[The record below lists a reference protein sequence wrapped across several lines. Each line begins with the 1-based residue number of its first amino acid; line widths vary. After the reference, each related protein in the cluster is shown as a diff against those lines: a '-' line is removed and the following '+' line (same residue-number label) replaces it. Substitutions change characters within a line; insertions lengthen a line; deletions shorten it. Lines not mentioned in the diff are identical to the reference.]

1 MIFRMDHRFRSVQ
14 SGEDDR
20 RGGGLD
26 QGGGAIP
33 ERNAASDDDLLRA
46 IAQEDRRSFQWLM
59 ERHVRP
65 MLALSTRVLRNSDDA
80 DEVVQEAFLKVW
92 TMAPKWRSDREAK
105 FSTWLYRVVLN
116 ASLDRLR
123 RARYVAE
130 EEAGEQA
137 DPAPG
142 GLDRA
147 MARQRERLVSTAM
160 AEMPARQRQAL
171 SLYYFSDL
179 SAPEAARELDLTL
192 GAMEALLV
200 RGKRNLRTALARLG
214 IRGIGDVT

>member
-1 MIFRMDHRFRSVQ
+1 MD
-14 SGEDDR
+14 
-20 RGGGLD
+20 RGGRSR
-26 QGGGAIP
+26 P
-33 ERNAASDDDLLRA
+33 EGDATSDDDLLRA
-46 IAQEDRRSFQWLM
+46 IAQGDRRSFQRLM
-59 ERHVRP
+59 ERHVRA
-65 MLALSTRVLRNSDDA
+65 MLALSTRVLRNPDDA

-92 TMAPKWRSDREAK
+92 TMAARWQSDREAK

-123 RARYVAE
+123 RVRFVAE

-147 MARQRERLVSTAM
+147 MARQRERLVSVAM
-160 AEMPARQRQAL
+160 ADMPARQRQAL

-179 SAPEAARELDLTL
+179 TAPEAARVLDLSLT
-192 GAMEALLV
+192 AMEALLV
-200 RGKRNLRTALARLG
+200 RGKRSLRAALARVG
-214 IRGIGDVT
+214 IRGMGDVT

>member
-1 MIFRMDHRFRSVQ
+1 MGRLFRAVQ
-14 SGEDDR
+14 SSDDGC

-26 QGGGAIP
+26 QGGRSVPPGD
-33 ERNAASDDDLLRA
+33 AASDDDLLRA
-46 IAQEDRRSFQWLM
+46 IAQGDRRCFQRLM

-65 MLALSTRVLRNSDDA
+65 MLALGTRVLRNPDDA

-92 TMAPKWRSDREAK
+92 TMAPRWQSDRDAK

-123 RARYVAE
+123 RARFVAE
-130 EEAGEQA
+130 DEAEEQA

-142 GLDRA
+142 GLERA
-147 MARQRERLVSTAM
+147 MARQREKLVSAAM

-179 SAPEAARELDLTL
+179 SAPEAARVLDLSL

-200 RGKRNLRTALARLG
+200 RGKRSLRAALARLG
-214 IRGIGDVT
+214 VRGMGDVT

>member
-1 MIFRMDHRFRSVQ
+1 MD
-14 SGEDDR
+14 
-20 RGGGLD
+20 RGGRSRSEAD
-26 QGGGAIP
+26 AP
-33 ERNAASDDDLLRA
+33 SDHELLAA
-46 IAQEDRRSFQWLM
+46 IAEGDRRSFQRLM
-59 ERHVRP
+59 DRHVRP
-65 MLALSTRVLRNSDDA
+65 MLALATRVMRNADDA

-92 TMAPKWRSDREAK
+92 TMAHKWRSDREAK

-123 RARYVAE
+123 RARFVAA

-142 GLDRA
+142 GLDLA
-147 MARQRERLVSTAM
+147 MAHQRQRLVSLAM

-179 SAPEAARELDLTL
+179 SAPEAARVLDLSL

-200 RGKRNLRTALARLG
+200 RGKRSLKTALARLG

>member
-1 MIFRMDHRFRSVQ
+1 MIFRMDRLFRAVQ
-14 SGEDDR
+14 ASDDGC

-26 QGGGAIP
+26 RGGRTYSQG
-33 ERNAASDDDLLRA
+33 EAASDDELLRF
-46 IAQEDRRSFQWLM
+46 IAQGDRRCFQRLM
-59 ERHVRP
+59 ERHVRA

-92 TMAPKWRSDREAK
+92 TMAPKWQSDRDAK

-130 EEAGEQA
+130 DAAEEQA

-142 GLDRA
+142 GLERA
-147 MARQRERLVSTAM
+147 MARQRERLVSAAM

-171 SLYYFSDL
+171 SLYYFSEL
-179 SAPEAARELDLTL
+179 SAPEAARVLDLSL

-200 RGKRNLRTALARLG
+200 RGKRSLRTALARQG

>member
-1 MIFRMDHRFRSVQ
+1 MD
-14 SGEDDR
+14 
-20 RGGGLD
+20 RGGPSH
-26 QGGGAIP
+26 P
-33 ERNAASDDDLLRA
+33 EADAASDDDLLRA
-46 IAQEDRRSFQWLM
+46 TARGDRRSFQRLM
-59 ERHVRP
+59 ERHVRA
-65 MLALSTRVLRNSDDA
+65 MLALSTRVLRNPDDA

-92 TMAPKWRSDREAK
+92 TMAERWQSDREAK

-123 RARYVAE
+123 RVRFVAV
-130 EEAGEQA
+130 EEAGDPA

-179 SAPEAARELDLTL
+179 TAPEAARVLDLSLT
-192 GAMEALLV
+192 AMEALLV
-200 RGKRNLRTALARLG
+200 RGKRSLRTALARLG